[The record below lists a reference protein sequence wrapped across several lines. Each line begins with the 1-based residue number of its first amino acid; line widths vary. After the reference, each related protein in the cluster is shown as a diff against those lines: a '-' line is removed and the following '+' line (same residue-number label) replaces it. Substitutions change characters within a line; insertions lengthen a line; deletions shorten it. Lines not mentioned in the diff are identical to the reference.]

1 MGQKVHPI
9 GFRVGITQP
18 HLSSWYAKKSLYPL
32 FLREDKFIRNYF
44 YTKFPKAGLS
54 KIEIARDGRIF
65 HLTLHAVYPK
75 DLFSSQETVDKVG
88 AVFLSALKE
97 YRRQN
102 WTKEVQL
109 FCGEPHININGFVI
123 EKQSAFAS
131 LLAADLVQQ
140 LEKRIPFRRAMKS
153 ILQRAERDRIPG
165 IKVQVS
171 GRLNGAEIART
182 EWARKGRVPLH
193 TLDAKIDYCADTA
206 KTIYGL
212 LGVKIWL
219 YLGDSKAA

>member
-9 GFRVGITQP
+9 GFRVGVTQP

-32 FLREDKFIRNYF
+32 FIREDQFIRHYF
-44 YTKFPKAGLS
+44 DTHFPQAGLG
-54 KIEIARDGRIF
+54 KIEIARDGRILE
-65 HLTLHAVYPK
+65 LTLHAVRPK
-75 DLFSSQETVDKVG
+75 GLFENQKTVDKVG
-88 AVFLSALKE
+88 AVFLDALKD

-102 WTKEVQL
+102 WTKEVIV
-109 FCGEPHININGFVI
+109 FCGEPHINITGFVI
-123 EKQSAFAS
+123 ENPSAFAF
-131 LLAADLVQQ
+131 LLADDLVQQ

-193 TLDAKIDYCADTA
+193 TLDAKIDYCAATA

-219 YLGDSKAA
+219 YLGDSKAS